1 MMAVETGLLLKKVN
15 IFSQIQDLGR
25 FGGARLGLTQ
35 GGVVDITSARIANAL
50 VGNHQ
55 DAPLLEL
62 GLGSLQF
69 QAKGNI
75 GIAVTG
81 AMMPLSINGKP
92 CSRYQSLN
100 MLNGDTLDLGYSS
113 AGTRCYLA
121 VTGGFAVDP
130 VLGSCST
137 VLRERIGGVDGRP
150 LQDGQFLATTEC
162 VSDFRERSLPYHW
175 QLKPKTMQ
183 QIPFVLGAQQP
194 ELGHDLV
201 QRFISGVYQ
210 ILPMSDR
217 MGVRFRGTPL
227 SLSSQSL
234 ISEGVCLGAIQ
245 LPADGQPIVM
255 LNDHQTIGGY
265 PKIGAVT
272 RLGLNALG
280 QCRPGSLVRFH
291 LITVEEATARAKRH
305 EQWLAALEQKLL
317 RHNA

>member
-1 MMAVETGLLLKKVN
+1 MAPKTGLLLKKVN
-15 IFSQIQDLGR
+15 IFTQIQDLGR

-35 GGVVDITSARIANAL
+35 GGVVDMTSARIANAL

-55 DAPLLEL
+55 DASLLEL

-69 QAKGNI
+69 QAMGNI
-75 GIAVTG
+75 CIALTG

-92 CSRYQSLN
+92 CSRYQSLH
-100 MLNGDTLDLGYSS
+100 MLDGDTLDVGYSS

-121 VTGGFAVDP
+121 VTGGFAVEP

-137 VLRERIGGVDGRP
+137 VLRERMGGVDGQP
-150 LQDGQFLATTEC
+150 LREGQILAIPKEGT
-162 VSDFRERSLPYHW
+162 DFRSRSLPYHW
-175 QLKPKTMQ
+175 QLKPKMMQ
-183 QIPFVLGAQQP
+183 QIPFVIGAQQP
-194 ELGHDLV
+194 ELGHNLLN
-201 QRFISGVYQ
+201 RFVSGVYQ
-210 ILPMSDR
+210 ILSMSDR

-272 RLGLNALG
+272 RLGVNALG
-280 QCRPGSLVRFH
+280 QCRPGCLVRFH
-291 LITVEEATARAKRH
+291 LITLEEATARARRH
-305 EQWLAALEQKLL
+305 EQWLRTLEQLL
-317 RHNA
+317 VEQNQ